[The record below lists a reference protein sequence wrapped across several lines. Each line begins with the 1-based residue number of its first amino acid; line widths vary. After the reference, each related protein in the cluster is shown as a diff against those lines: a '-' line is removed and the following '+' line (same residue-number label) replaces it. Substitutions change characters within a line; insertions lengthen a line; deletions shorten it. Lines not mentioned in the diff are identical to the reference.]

1 MTAIF
6 DEFKNVVLPT
16 EITQF
21 VKASELNE
29 DLDGDDDD
37 DPSASFN
44 ISNLD
49 ILGIKKPTKAEF
61 NLPPDC
67 RNF

>member
-21 VKASELNE
+21 VKGSELNE

-37 DPSASFN
+37 DP
-44 ISNLD
+44 
-49 ILGIKKPTKAEF
+49 
-61 NLPPDC
+61 
-67 RNF
+67 